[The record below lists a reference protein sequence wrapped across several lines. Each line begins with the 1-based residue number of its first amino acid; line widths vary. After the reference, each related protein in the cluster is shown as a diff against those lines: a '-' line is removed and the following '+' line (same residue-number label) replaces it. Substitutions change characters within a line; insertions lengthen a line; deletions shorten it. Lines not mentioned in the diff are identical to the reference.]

1 MNKLIIAAAGAGKT
15 THLVNEAL
23 RITSDK
29 VLITTFTESNEQEIK
44 KKFFEQKGCI
54 PSNVV
59 VQTWFS
65 FLIQQGVKPYQSFL
79 YEDKVTGLLLVNK
92 KSGLRYYYNGKPV
105 YYKEDDVAQHY
116 FTKDGRIYSDKLS
129 KFVYKLNEVN
139 SGITIDRITRI
150 YKYIFIDEVQD
161 LAGYDLEIIDLLSR
175 NDTNLLMI
183 GDPRQVTY
191 HTHEEAKNHKY
202 SEGNIEDFIK
212 KRNLDIFVDKTTL
225 NITHRNEKRI
235 CNFAN
240 TIYPDFPP
248 CSAKTKEST
257 GHDGVF
263 FVHAEDVEA
272 YLEKYKPIQLRD
284 SKKVLVN
291 DKHPVMNFGD
301 AKGLTFDR
309 VIIYPTAPMKEWI
322 FNHNKELKPK
332 SRARLYVAVTR
343 AKYSVAIII
352 VKAKNVDGISIWK
365 S

>member
-23 RITSDK
+23 KIASDK

-44 KKFFEQKGCI
+44 KKIFELNGCI
-54 PSNVV
+54 PSNII

-79 YEDKVTGLLLVNK
+79 YENKVTGLLLVNK
-92 KSGLRYYYNGKPV
+92 KSGLKYCYNGKPV
-105 YYKEDDVAQHY
+105 YYRESEVAQHY
-116 FTKDGRIYSDKLS
+116 FTNDGRIYSDKLS
-129 KFVYKLNEVN
+129 KFVYKLNEIN

-161 LAGYDLEIIDLLSR
+161 LAGYDLEIVDLLSR
-175 NDTNLLMI
+175 NNTNLLMI

-212 KRNLDIFVDKTTL
+212 ERNLSIFVDKTTL

-240 TIYPDFPP
+240 TIYPEFPP
-248 CSAKTKEST
+248 CSAKTKEAT

-263 FVHAEDVEA
+263 FVHAKDVES
-272 YLEKYKPIQLRD
+272 YLEKYKPIQLRG
-284 SKKVLVN
+284 SKKVNVN

-301 AKGLTFDR
+301 AKGLTFNR
-309 VIIYPTAPMKEWI
+309 VIIYPTTPMQEWI
-322 FNHNKELKPK
+322 FNHNKDLKPK

-343 AKYSVAIII
+343 AKYSVAIVIT
-352 VKAKNVDGISIWK
+352 KSKNVDGISVWE

>member
-23 RITSDK
+23 KIASDK

-44 KKFFEQKGCI
+44 KKIFELNGCI
-54 PSNVV
+54 PSNII

-79 YEDKVTGLLLVNK
+79 YENKVTGLLLVNK
-92 KSGLRYYYNGKPV
+92 KSGLKYCYNGKPV
-105 YYKEDDVAQHY
+105 YYRESEVAQHY
-116 FTKDGRIYSDKLS
+116 FTNDGRIYSDKLS
-129 KFVYKLNEVN
+129 KFVYKLNEIN

-161 LAGYDLEIIDLLSR
+161 LAGYDLEIVDLLSR
-175 NDTNLLMI
+175 NNINLLMI

-191 HTHEEAKNHKY
+191 HNHEEAKNHKY

-212 KRNLDIFVDKTTL
+212 ERNLSIFVDKTTL

-240 TIYPDFPP
+240 TIYPEFPP
-248 CSAKTKEST
+248 CSAKTKEAT

-263 FVHAEDVEA
+263 FVHAKDVES

-284 SKKVLVN
+284 SKKVNVN
-291 DKHPVMNFGD
+291 DKHLVMNFGD
-301 AKGLTFDR
+301 AKGLTFNR
-309 VIIYPTAPMKEWI
+309 VIIYPTTPMQEWI
-322 FNHNKELKPK
+322 FNHNKDLKPK

-343 AKYSVAIII
+343 AKYSVAIVIT
-352 VKAKNVDGISIWK
+352 KSKNVDGISVWE